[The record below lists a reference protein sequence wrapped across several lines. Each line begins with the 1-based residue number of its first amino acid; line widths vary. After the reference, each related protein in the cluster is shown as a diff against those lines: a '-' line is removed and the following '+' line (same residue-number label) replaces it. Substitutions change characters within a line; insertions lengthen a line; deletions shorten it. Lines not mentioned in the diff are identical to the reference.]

1 MNWDLAYSGSRS
13 ETLLVMVF
21 QWSSTSEVSCWR
33 LKKSQK
39 SQILFKVQFDFLY
52 PSISHY
58 IFLNFNWFQFQ
69 ENKLSNLWERKK
81 KTFKELWLNWEVFG
95 DVRSLITH
103 NFRKG
108 QKKVSA
114 SYSWSQKEELSMSS
128 SIQWYLSLYHNGVEI
143 YSKGAFLFSRSY

>member
-1 MNWDLAYSGSRS
+1 
-13 ETLLVMVF
+13 MVF
-21 QWSSTSEVSCWR
+21 QWSSTSEVFCWR
-33 LKKSQK
+33 LKKCTIVPNSLQ
-39 SQILFKVQFDFLY
+39 SLIWFPNY
-52 PSISHY
+52 RSISHY
-58 IFLNFNWFQFQ
+58 IFLIFNCFQFQ

-103 NFRKG
+103 NFRKV

-128 SIQWYLSLYHNGVEI
+128 SIQWYLSLYHNGIEI
-143 YSKGAFLFSRSY
+143 YSKGTFLFSQNTVVPRSYATPS